1 MSEFKPDPGRAV
13 SSPVTLPPG
22 LAAVMAGRT
31 VWHVNTTATG
41 GGVAELLDSSVRLH
55 NDSGIRARW
64 LVLNGEAEF
73 FTVTKRLHHRLH
85 GGVDEVGSLGEV
97 ERKLY
102 ETTTRRQAEEVANW
116 VGVDDICVLHDPQTL
131 GLAPHLAARGLRV
144 AWRCHIGTS
153 VASGIVDETWQFLRP
168 YLRTPEV
175 CGFSVAEYAPP
186 QLRQE
191 DGKVLVLR
199 PSIDPASRKN
209 RPLAAPAVHELL
221 RAIGLEPPTDGRPTR
236 NTRGAR
242 VLQDDHLPP
251 DAPMVIQVSRWDPLK
266 DMAGVLEGFATY
278 VAPVRAD
285 AHLVLAGPDPA
296 DIPDDPEGAQI
307 LHRLREAWQGL
318 PPSTRRRVH
327 VVTLSLTDT
336 DTNAQV
342 VNALQQR
349 ADVVLQK
356 SLREGFGLT
365 VTEAMWKGKAIVA
378 SAVGGIPAQIRDGI
392 EGLLIRNPHDFQ
404 TFGRAVV
411 QLLEDPALRNKMGEA
426 ARRRCASQFL
436 IDREFLDYCTLYR
449 RILSGHRIMEQ
460 P

>member
-1 MSEFKPDPGRAV
+1 
-13 SSPVTLPPG
+13 
-22 LAAVMAGRT
+22 MAGRT

-64 LVLNGEAEF
+64 LVLSGQAEF
-73 FTVTKRLHHRLH
+73 FALTKRLHHRLH
-85 GGVDEVGSLGEV
+85 GSLDAVGSLGQS

-102 ETTTRRQAEEVANW
+102 ETTTRWQAEEVANW
-116 VGVDDICVLHDPQTL
+116 VGADDICVLHDPQTL
-131 GLAPHLAARGLRV
+131 GLAPYLAARGLRV

-153 VASGIVDETWQFLRP
+153 VASDIVDETWQFLQP
-168 YLRTPEV
+168 YLSTPEV
-175 CGFSVAEYAPP
+175 CGFSVADYVPP
-186 QLRQE
+186 QLEQKN
-191 DGKVLVLR
+191 DKVFLLR
-199 PSIDPASRKN
+199 PSIDPASPKN
-209 RPLAAPAVHELL
+209 RPLATPAVHEVL
-221 RAIGLEPPTDGRPTR
+221 RDIGLEPPADRRPTR

-266 DMAGVLEGFATY
+266 DMAGVLQGFARY

-296 DIPDDPEGAQI
+296 DIPDDPEGVQM
-307 LHRLREAWQGL
+307 LHGLRVAWQGL

-327 VVTLSLTDT
+327 VVSLSLADT

-378 SAVGGIPAQIRDGI
+378 SAVGGIPTQIRDGI
-392 EGLLIRNPHDFQ
+392 EGLLIRNPHDLHA
-404 TFGRAVV
+404 FGRAVV
-411 QLLEDPALRNKMGEA
+411 RLLEDPALRDKVGDA
-426 ARRRCASQFL
+426 ARRRCASRFL

-449 RILSGHRIMEQ
+449 RILSGHRSTEQ